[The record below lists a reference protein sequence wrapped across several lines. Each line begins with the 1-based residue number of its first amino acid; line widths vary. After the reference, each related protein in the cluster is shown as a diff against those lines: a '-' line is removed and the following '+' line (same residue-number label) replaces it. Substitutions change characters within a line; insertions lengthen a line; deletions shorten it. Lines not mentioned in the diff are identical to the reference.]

1 MYSYILTII
10 KTIQYRILH
19 ITLENF
25 SEMWNG
31 YPNYILSLFFC
42 LFLWHTSAQELSPIV
57 AYSPSDYGADN
68 QIWDISQSSEN
79 FIYAANSQG
88 LLEFDGAR
96 WKLYPVPNNSII
108 RSVNVIDNKVFTGC
122 FMDFGYWETDLFGS
136 LNYISLID
144 QFGINL
150 EEDEEFWN
158 ITELNGWMI
167 FQSLSRIYL
176 LDLNNKEFK
185 IIKSEAQISQMI
197 NFEKT
202 IFFHKAGI
210 GLFKIENGN
219 VVLVNNND
227 IFKRNKVIDIYKINK
242 QILIQTSNEGVFVMD
257 DEALTSWKLDDNI
270 NIDELTVYSASQL
283 DDETFVIGTI
293 SNGIF
298 HIDTEGNLIGRFNHN
313 NGLSNNTI
321 LSVFEDSQN
330 NIWLGLDY
338 GLNYINRNS
347 RFKIYINQQG
357 QLGTIYNAII
367 FEDLLY
373 LGTNQGLYY
382 KSIHTNDEFKL
393 VQGTNGQVWSLKEID
408 NTLFCGHDS
417 GTFIIKNGRIF
428 NKITDAI
435 GAWDFKPIPKMPDMI
450 LQGNYSGLNI
460 VEKDKENWRFRNAI
474 EGIDMSCRFFE
485 IYDDQIFV
493 NHEFKGLYELNF
505 NENLTKVQS
514 LNISNTVDKGIG
526 SSLLKY
532 SNKLIYSSSE
542 GVFRYDDEL
551 KFAKDSIFTSLFTPY
566 KSISTLLEING
577 ESDKLWRFADDNILI
592 ISPGS
597 VSSIPQVEII
607 PISENLRN
615 VVAGFENLSKI
626 SNEEYLIGTSNGYII
641 YNRSIPDSQNDW
653 TIQINSVLANK
664 LEGSKNRLNLKT
676 LNQLENKTNNIE
688 INYSIPFF
696 GKIVTSKYQYQLA
709 GLTDNWSEWS
719 KESKQLFEN
728 LPYGSYTFNVR
739 GKVGNKITKNIASFN
754 FEIDRPWFL
763 SNIAIVIYI
772 ICAIFLILIIH
783 NFYKAYYVRQQSNLL
798 EDAQRKIELNE
809 LESNQKLIELK
820 NEKLKQD
827 VENKSREL
835 AISTMSLIKK
845 NEFLN
850 RIKNELKTAENPK
863 IKSVIKLINNN
874 INNTDDWQFFEEAF
888 NNADKDFLKKIKT
901 LHPNLTPNDLKLCAY
916 LRLNLSSKEIAPL
929 LNISSRSVEVK
940 RYRLTKKNV
949 LIPRI

>member
-1 MYSYILTII
+1 MILQFVIVKKKSKYI
-10 KTIQYRILH
+10 
-19 ITLENF
+19 
-25 SEMWNG
+25 
-31 YPNYILSLFFC
+31 FC
-42 LFLWHTSAQELSPIV
+42 LFLCFVLSQISAQELPPIV
-57 AYSPSDYGADN
+57 AYSPLDYGADN

-88 LLEFDGAR
+88 LLEYNGAR
-96 WKLYPVPNNSII
+96 WELYPVPNNSII
-108 RSVNVIDNKVFTGC
+108 RSVNVINNKVFTGC
-122 FMDFGYWETDLFGS
+122 FMDFGYWERDSFGS
-136 LNYISLID
+136 LYYTSLID

-176 LDLNNKEFK
+176 LDLKNKESK
-185 IIKSEAQISQMI
+185 IIKSDAQISQMI
-197 NFEKT
+197 NFDKT
-202 IFFHKAGI
+202 IFFQKAGV
-210 GLFKIENGN
+210 GLFKIENGD
-219 VVLVNNND
+219 VKLVNNDD
-227 IFKRNKVIDIYKINK
+227 ILKRNKVIGIFKLDK
-242 QILIQTSNEGVFVMD
+242 QVLVLTSNEGIFKLNETLLSPWTLD
-257 DEALTSWKLDDNI
+257 DEINI
-270 NIDELTVYSASQL
+270 NDITVYSGEQL
-283 DDETFVIGTI
+283 HDDTIILGTI
-293 SNGIF
+293 SNGMF
-298 HIDTEGNLIGRFNHN
+298 HVNIDGVLIDRFNKN

-321 LSVFEDSQN
+321 LSVFEDNEN

-338 GLNYINRNS
+338 GLNYISRNS
-347 RFKIYINQQG
+347 KFKIYLNTQG

-373 LGTNQGLYY
+373 LGTNQGLFF
-382 KSIHTNDEFKL
+382 KKINTNDSFKL
-393 VQGTNGQVWSLKEID
+393 VPETNGQVWALKKMD
-408 NTLFCGHDS
+408 NKLFCGHDS
-417 GTFIIKNGRIF
+417 GTFTIKNGMIIE
-428 NKITDAI
+428 KITNAI
-435 GAWDFKPIPKMPDMI
+435 GTWDFKEVPNMSNMI
-450 LQGNYSGLNI
+450 LQGNYNGLNLL
-460 VEKDKENWRFRNAI
+460 EKVGENWRFRNRL

-485 IYDDQIFV
+485 FFDDQIFV
-493 NHEFKGLYELNF
+493 NHEFKGLYELSY
-505 NENLTKVQS
+505 NENLNRVQS
-514 LNISNTVDKGIG
+514 LNISNTVEKGIG
-526 SSLLKY
+526 SSLLRY
-532 SNKLIYSSSE
+532 SDKLIYSSSK
-542 GVFRYDDEL
+542 GIYSYDETS
-551 KFAKDSIFTSLFTPY
+551 KFLPDSTFASLYAPY

-577 ESDKLWRFADDNILI
+577 ESNKLWRFADDNILI

-597 VSSIPQVEII
+597 ISSIPQIEII

-641 YNRSIPDSQNDW
+641 YNKDVPDTQVDYN
-653 TIQINSVLANK
+653 IQLNSVHANK
-664 LEGSKNRLNLKT
+664 LEGPKTKLNFTEET
-676 LNQLENKTNNIE
+676 LLPNKTNNIE
-688 INYSIPFF
+688 FSYSLPFF
-696 GKIVTSKYQYQLA
+696 GKIINSKYQYQLI
-709 GLTDNWSEWS
+709 GLSDNWSEWS
-719 KESKQLFEN
+719 TESKQLFEN

-739 GKVGNKITKNIASFN
+739 GKVGNKLTKNIASFN
-754 FEIDRPWFL
+754 FEIERPWFL
-763 SNIAIVIYI
+763 SNMAIAIYI
-772 ICAIFLILIIH
+772 LISLITILIIH
-783 NFYKAYYVRQQSNLL
+783 NFYRAYYVRQQSKLL

-809 LESNQKLIELK
+809 METSQKLIELK

-850 RIKNELKTAENPK
+850 RVKNELKAAENPK

-940 RYRLTKKNV
+940 RYRLRKKMN
-949 LIPRI
+949 LSHELSLTNYILEI

>member
-1 MYSYILTII
+1 MILQFVIVKKKSKYIFCL
-10 KTIQYRILH
+10 L
-19 ITLENF
+19 L
-25 SEMWNG
+25 
-31 YPNYILSLFFC
+31 C
-42 LFLWHTSAQELSPIV
+42 LFLYQISAQELPPIV

-79 FIYAANSQG
+79 IIYAANSQG
-88 LLEFDGAR
+88 LLEYNGAR
-96 WKLYPVPNNSII
+96 WELYPVPNNSII
-108 RSVNVIDNKVFTGC
+108 RSVNVINNKVFTGC
-122 FMDFGYWETDLFGS
+122 FMDFGYWERDSFGS
-136 LNYISLID
+136 LYYTSLID

-176 LDLNNKEFK
+176 LDLENKESK
-185 IIKSEAQISQMI
+185 IIKSDAQISQMI
-197 NFEKT
+197 NFNKT
-202 IFFHKAGI
+202 IFFQKAGV
-210 GLFKIENGN
+210 GLFKIENGD
-219 VVLVNNND
+219 VKLVNNDD
-227 IFKRNKVIDIYKINK
+227 ILKRNKVIDIFKLEK
-242 QILIQTSNEGVFVMD
+242 QVLVLTSNEGIFKLNETLLSPWTLD
-257 DEALTSWKLDDNI
+257 DEINI
-270 NIDELTVYSASQL
+270 NDITVYSGEQL
-283 DDETFVIGTI
+283 HDDTIILGTI
-293 SNGIF
+293 SNGMF
-298 HIDTEGNLIGRFNHN
+298 HVNIDGVLIDRFNKN

-321 LSVFEDSQN
+321 LSVFEDNEN

-338 GLNYINRNS
+338 GLNYISRNS
-347 RFKIYINQQG
+347 KFKIYLNTQG

-373 LGTNQGLYY
+373 LGTNQGLFF
-382 KSIHTNDEFKL
+382 KKINTNDTFKL
-393 VQGTNGQVWSLKEID
+393 VPETNGQVWALKKMD
-408 NTLFCGHDS
+408 NKLFCGHDS
-417 GTFIIKNGRIF
+417 GTFTIKNGMIIE
-428 NKITDAI
+428 KITNAI
-435 GAWDFKPIPKMPDMI
+435 GTWDFKEVPNMSNMI
-450 LQGNYSGLNI
+450 LQGNYNGLYLL
-460 VEKDKENWRFRNAI
+460 EKVGENWRFRNRL

-485 IYDDQIFV
+485 FFDDQIFV
-493 NHEFKGLYELNF
+493 NHEFKGLYELSY
-505 NENLTKVQS
+505 NENLNRVQS
-514 LNISNTVDKGIG
+514 LNISNTVEKGIG
-526 SSLLKY
+526 SSLLRY
-532 SNKLIYSSSE
+532 SDKLIYSSSK
-542 GVFRYDDEL
+542 GIYSYDETS
-551 KFAKDSIFTSLFTPY
+551 KFLPDSTFASLYAPY

-577 ESDKLWRFADDNILI
+577 ESNKLWRFADDNILI

-597 VSSIPQVEII
+597 ISSIPQIEII

-641 YNRSIPDSQNDW
+641 YNKDVPDTQVDYN
-653 TIQINSVLANK
+653 IQLNSVHANK
-664 LEGSKNRLNLKT
+664 LEGPKTKLNFTEET
-676 LNQLENKTNNIE
+676 LLPNKTNNIE
-688 INYSIPFF
+688 FSYSLPFF
-696 GKIVTSKYQYQLA
+696 GKIINSKYQYQLI
-709 GLTDNWSEWS
+709 GLSDNWSEWS
-719 KESKQLFEN
+719 TESKQLFEN

-739 GKVGNKITKNIASFN
+739 GKVGNKLTKNIASFN
-754 FEIDRPWFL
+754 FEIERPWFL
-763 SNIAIVIYI
+763 SNMAIAIYI
-772 ICAIFLILIIH
+772 LISLITILIIH
-783 NFYKAYYVRQQSNLL
+783 NFYRAYYVRQQSKLL

-809 LESNQKLIELK
+809 METSQKLIELK

-850 RIKNELKTAENPK
+850 RVKNELKAAENPK

-940 RYRLTKKNV
+940 RYRLRKKMN
-949 LIPRI
+949 LSHELSLTNYILEI

>member
-1 MYSYILTII
+1 MILQFVIVKKKSKYI
-10 KTIQYRILH
+10 
-19 ITLENF
+19 
-25 SEMWNG
+25 
-31 YPNYILSLFFC
+31 FC
-42 LFLWHTSAQELSPIV
+42 LFLCFVLSQISAQELPPIV
-57 AYSPSDYGADN
+57 AYSPLDYGADN

-88 LLEFDGAR
+88 LLEYNGAR
-96 WKLYPVPNNSII
+96 WELYPVPNNSII
-108 RSVNVIDNKVFTGC
+108 RSVNVINNKVFTGC
-122 FMDFGYWETDLFGS
+122 FMDFGYWERDSFGS
-136 LNYISLID
+136 LYYTSLID

-176 LDLNNKEFK
+176 LDLENKESK
-185 IIKSEAQISQMI
+185 IIKSDAQISQMI
-197 NFEKT
+197 NFNKT
-202 IFFHKAGI
+202 IFFQKAGV
-210 GLFKIENGN
+210 GLFKIENGD
-219 VVLVNNND
+219 VKLVNNDD
-227 IFKRNKVIDIYKINK
+227 ILKRNKVIDIFKLEK
-242 QILIQTSNEGVFVMD
+242 QVLVLTSNEGIFKLNETLLSPWTLD
-257 DEALTSWKLDDNI
+257 DEINI
-270 NIDELTVYSASQL
+270 NDITVYSGEQL
-283 DDETFVIGTI
+283 HDDTIILGTI
-293 SNGIF
+293 SNGMF
-298 HIDTEGNLIGRFNHN
+298 HVNIDGVLIDRFNKN

-321 LSVFEDSQN
+321 LSVFEDNEN

-338 GLNYINRNS
+338 GLNYISRNS
-347 RFKIYINQQG
+347 KFKIYLNTQG

-373 LGTNQGLYY
+373 LGTNQGLFF
-382 KSIHTNDEFKL
+382 KKINTNDTFKL
-393 VQGTNGQVWSLKEID
+393 VPETNGQVWALKKMD
-408 NTLFCGHDS
+408 NKLFCGHDS
-417 GTFIIKNGRIF
+417 GTFTIKNGMIIE
-428 NKITDAI
+428 KITNAI
-435 GAWDFKPIPKMPDMI
+435 GTWDFKEVPNMSNMI
-450 LQGNYSGLNI
+450 LQGNYNGLNLL
-460 VEKDKENWRFRNAI
+460 EKVGENWRFRNRL

-485 IYDDQIFV
+485 FFDDQIFV
-493 NHEFKGLYELNF
+493 NHEFKGLYELSY
-505 NENLTKVQS
+505 NENLNRVQS
-514 LNISNTVDKGIG
+514 LNISNTVEKGIG
-526 SSLLKY
+526 SSLLRY
-532 SNKLIYSSSE
+532 SDKLIYSSSK
-542 GVFRYDDEL
+542 GIYSYDETS
-551 KFAKDSIFTSLFTPY
+551 KFLPDSTFASLYAPY

-577 ESDKLWRFADDNILI
+577 ESNKLWRFADDNILI

-597 VSSIPQVEII
+597 ISSIPQIEII

-641 YNRSIPDSQNDW
+641 YNKDVPDTQVDYN
-653 TIQINSVLANK
+653 IQLNSVHANK
-664 LEGSKNRLNLKT
+664 LEGPKTKLNFTEET
-676 LNQLENKTNNIE
+676 LLPNKTNNIE
-688 INYSIPFF
+688 FSYSLPFF
-696 GKIVTSKYQYQLA
+696 GKIINSKYQYQLI
-709 GLTDNWSEWS
+709 GLSDNWSEWS
-719 KESKQLFEN
+719 TESKQLFEN

-739 GKVGNKITKNIASFN
+739 GKVGNKLTKNIASFN
-754 FEIDRPWFL
+754 FEIERPWFL
-763 SNIAIVIYI
+763 SNMAIAIYI
-772 ICAIFLILIIH
+772 LISLITILIIH
-783 NFYKAYYVRQQSNLL
+783 NFYRAYYVRQQSKLL

-809 LESNQKLIELK
+809 METSQKLIELK

-850 RIKNELKTAENPK
+850 RVKNELKAAENPK

-940 RYRLTKKNV
+940 RYRLRKKMN
-949 LIPRI
+949 LSHELSLTNYILEI

>member
-1 MYSYILTII
+1 MILQFVIVKKKSKYIFCL
-10 KTIQYRILH
+10 L
-19 ITLENF
+19 L
-25 SEMWNG
+25 
-31 YPNYILSLFFC
+31 C
-42 LFLWHTSAQELSPIV
+42 LFLYQISAQELPPIV

-79 FIYAANSQG
+79 IIYAANSQG
-88 LLEFDGAR
+88 LLEYNGAR
-96 WKLYPVPNNSII
+96 WELYPVPNNSII
-108 RSVNVIDNKVFTGC
+108 RSVNVINNKVFTGC
-122 FMDFGYWETDLFGS
+122 FMDFGYWERDSFGS
-136 LNYISLID
+136 LYYTSLID

-176 LDLNNKEFK
+176 LDLENKESK
-185 IIKSEAQISQMI
+185 IIKSDAQISQMI
-197 NFEKT
+197 NFNKT
-202 IFFHKAGI
+202 IFFQKAGV
-210 GLFKIENGN
+210 GLFKIENGD
-219 VVLVNNND
+219 VKLVNNDD
-227 IFKRNKVIDIYKINK
+227 ILKRNKVIDIFKLEK
-242 QILIQTSNEGVFVMD
+242 QVLVLTSNEGIFKLNETLLSPWTLD
-257 DEALTSWKLDDNI
+257 DEINI
-270 NIDELTVYSASQL
+270 NDITVYSGEQL
-283 DDETFVIGTI
+283 HDDTIILGTI
-293 SNGIF
+293 SNGMF
-298 HIDTEGNLIGRFNHN
+298 HVNIDGVLIDRFNKN

-321 LSVFEDSQN
+321 LSVFEDNEN

-338 GLNYINRNS
+338 GLNYISRNS
-347 RFKIYINQQG
+347 KFKIYLNTQG

-373 LGTNQGLYY
+373 LGTNQGLFF
-382 KSIHTNDEFKL
+382 KKINTNDTFKL
-393 VQGTNGQVWSLKEID
+393 VPETNGQVWALKKMD
-408 NTLFCGHDS
+408 NKLFCGHDS
-417 GTFIIKNGRIF
+417 GTFTIKNGMIIE
-428 NKITDAI
+428 KITNAI
-435 GAWDFKPIPKMPDMI
+435 GTWDFKEVPNMSNMI
-450 LQGNYSGLNI
+450 LQGNYNGLNLL
-460 VEKDKENWRFRNAI
+460 EKVGENWRFRNRL

-485 IYDDQIFV
+485 FFDDQIFV
-493 NHEFKGLYELNF
+493 NHEFKGLYELSY
-505 NENLTKVQS
+505 NENLNRVQS
-514 LNISNTVDKGIG
+514 LNISNTVEKGIG
-526 SSLLKY
+526 SSLLRY
-532 SNKLIYSSSE
+532 SDKLIYSSSK
-542 GVFRYDDEL
+542 GIYSYDETS
-551 KFAKDSIFTSLFTPY
+551 KFLPDSTFASLYAPY

-577 ESDKLWRFADDNILI
+577 ESNKLWRFADDNILI

-597 VSSIPQVEII
+597 ISSIPQIEII

-641 YNRSIPDSQNDW
+641 YNKDVPDTQVDYN
-653 TIQINSVLANK
+653 IQLNSVHANK
-664 LEGSKNRLNLKT
+664 LEGPKTKLNFTEET
-676 LNQLENKTNNIE
+676 LLPNKTNNIE
-688 INYSIPFF
+688 FSYSLPFF
-696 GKIVTSKYQYQLA
+696 GKIINSKYQYQLI
-709 GLTDNWSEWS
+709 GLSDNWSEWS
-719 KESKQLFEN
+719 TESKQLFEN

-739 GKVGNKITKNIASFN
+739 GKVGNKLTKNIASFN
-754 FEIDRPWFL
+754 FEIERPWFL
-763 SNIAIVIYI
+763 SNMAIAIYI
-772 ICAIFLILIIH
+772 LISLITILIIH
-783 NFYKAYYVRQQSNLL
+783 NFYRAYYVRQQSKLL

-809 LESNQKLIELK
+809 METSQKLIELK

-850 RIKNELKTAENPK
+850 RVKNELKAAENPK

-940 RYRLTKKNV
+940 RYRLRKKMN
-949 LIPRI
+949 LSHELSLTNYILEI

>member
-1 MYSYILTII
+1 MILQFVIVKKKSKYIFCL
-10 KTIQYRILH
+10 L
-19 ITLENF
+19 L
-25 SEMWNG
+25 
-31 YPNYILSLFFC
+31 C
-42 LFLWHTSAQELSPIV
+42 LFLYQISAQELPPIV

-79 FIYAANSQG
+79 IIYAANSQG
-88 LLEFDGAR
+88 LLEYNGAR
-96 WKLYPVPNNSII
+96 WELYPVPNNSII
-108 RSVNVIDNKVFTGC
+108 RSVNVINNKVFTGC
-122 FMDFGYWETDLFGS
+122 FMDFGYWERDSFGS
-136 LNYISLID
+136 LYYTSLID

-176 LDLNNKEFK
+176 LDLENKESK
-185 IIKSEAQISQMI
+185 IIKSDAQISQMI
-197 NFEKT
+197 NFNKT
-202 IFFHKAGI
+202 IFFQKAGV
-210 GLFKIENGN
+210 GLFKIENGD
-219 VVLVNNND
+219 VKLVNNDD
-227 IFKRNKVIDIYKINK
+227 ILKRNKVIDIFKLEK
-242 QILIQTSNEGVFVMD
+242 QVLVLTSNEGIFKLNETLLSPWTLD
-257 DEALTSWKLDDNI
+257 DEINI
-270 NIDELTVYSASQL
+270 NDITVYSGEQL
-283 DDETFVIGTI
+283 HDDTIILGTI
-293 SNGIF
+293 SNGMF
-298 HIDTEGNLIGRFNHN
+298 HVNIDGVLIDRFNKN

-321 LSVFEDSQN
+321 LSVFEDNEN

-338 GLNYINRNS
+338 GLNYISRNS
-347 RFKIYINQQG
+347 KFKIYLNTQG

-373 LGTNQGLYY
+373 LGTNQGLFF
-382 KSIHTNDEFKL
+382 KKINTNDSFKL
-393 VQGTNGQVWSLKEID
+393 VPETNGQVWALKKMD
-408 NTLFCGHDS
+408 NKLFCGHDS
-417 GTFIIKNGRIF
+417 GTFTIKNGMIIE
-428 NKITDAI
+428 KITNAI
-435 GAWDFKPIPKMPDMI
+435 GTWDFKEVPNMSNMI
-450 LQGNYSGLNI
+450 LQGNYNGLNLL
-460 VEKDKENWRFRNAI
+460 EKVGENWRFRNRL

-485 IYDDQIFV
+485 FFDDQIFV
-493 NHEFKGLYELNF
+493 NHEFKGLYELSY
-505 NENLTKVQS
+505 NENLNRVQS
-514 LNISNTVDKGIG
+514 LNISNTVEKGIG
-526 SSLLKY
+526 SSLLRY
-532 SNKLIYSSSE
+532 SDKLIYSSSK
-542 GVFRYDDEL
+542 GIYSYDETS
-551 KFAKDSIFTSLFTPY
+551 KFLPDSTFASLYAPY

-577 ESDKLWRFADDNILI
+577 ESNKLWRFADDNILI

-597 VSSIPQVEII
+597 ISSIPQIEII

-641 YNRSIPDSQNDW
+641 YNKDVPDTQVDYN
-653 TIQINSVLANK
+653 IQLNSVHANK
-664 LEGSKNRLNLKT
+664 LEGPKTKLNFTEET
-676 LNQLENKTNNIE
+676 LLPNKTNNIE
-688 INYSIPFF
+688 FSYSLPFF
-696 GKIVTSKYQYQLA
+696 GKIINSKYQYQLI
-709 GLTDNWSEWS
+709 GLSDNWSEWS
-719 KESKQLFEN
+719 TESKQLFEN

-739 GKVGNKITKNIASFN
+739 GKVGNKLTKNIASFN
-754 FEIDRPWFL
+754 FEIERPWFL
-763 SNIAIVIYI
+763 SNTAIAIYI
-772 ICAIFLILIIH
+772 LISLITILIIH
-783 NFYKAYYVRQQSNLL
+783 NFYRAYYVRQQSKLL

-809 LESNQKLIELK
+809 METSQKLIELK

-850 RIKNELKTAENPK
+850 RVKNELKAAENPK

-940 RYRLTKKNV
+940 RYRLRKKMN
-949 LIPRI
+949 LSHELSLTNYILEI

>member
-1 MYSYILTII
+1 MILQFVIVKKKSKYIFCL
-10 KTIQYRILH
+10 L
-19 ITLENF
+19 L
-25 SEMWNG
+25 
-31 YPNYILSLFFC
+31 C
-42 LFLWHTSAQELSPIV
+42 LFLYQISAQELPPIV

-79 FIYAANSQG
+79 IIYAANSQG
-88 LLEFDGAR
+88 LLEYNGAR
-96 WKLYPVPNNSII
+96 WELYPVPNNSII
-108 RSVNVIDNKVFTGC
+108 RSVNVINNKVFTGC
-122 FMDFGYWETDLFGS
+122 FMDFGYWERDSFGS
-136 LNYISLID
+136 LYYTSLID

-176 LDLNNKEFK
+176 LDLENKESK
-185 IIKSEAQISQMI
+185 IIKSDAQISQMI
-197 NFEKT
+197 NFDKT
-202 IFFHKAGI
+202 IFFQKAGV
-210 GLFKIENGN
+210 GLFKIENGD
-219 VVLVNNND
+219 VKLVNNDD
-227 IFKRNKVIDIYKINK
+227 ILKRNKVIGIFKLDK
-242 QILIQTSNEGVFVMD
+242 QVLVLTSNEGIFKLNETLLSPWTLD
-257 DEALTSWKLDDNI
+257 DEINI
-270 NIDELTVYSASQL
+270 NDITVYSGEQL
-283 DDETFVIGTI
+283 HDDTIILGTI
-293 SNGIF
+293 SNGMF
-298 HIDTEGNLIGRFNHN
+298 HVNIDGVLIDRFNKN

-321 LSVFEDSQN
+321 LSVFEDNEN

-338 GLNYINRNS
+338 GLNYISRNS
-347 RFKIYINQQG
+347 KFKIYLNTQG

-373 LGTNQGLYY
+373 LGTNQGLFF
-382 KSIHTNDEFKL
+382 KKINTNDSFKL
-393 VQGTNGQVWSLKEID
+393 VPETNGQVWALKKMD
-408 NTLFCGHDS
+408 NKLFCGHDS
-417 GTFIIKNGRIF
+417 GTFTIKNGMIIE
-428 NKITDAI
+428 KITNAI
-435 GAWDFKPIPKMPDMI
+435 GTWDFKEVPNMSNMI
-450 LQGNYSGLNI
+450 LQGNYNGLYLL
-460 VEKDKENWRFRNAI
+460 EKVGENWRFRNRL

-485 IYDDQIFV
+485 FFDDQIFV
-493 NHEFKGLYELNF
+493 NHEFKGLYELSY
-505 NENLTKVQS
+505 NENLNRVQS
-514 LNISNTVDKGIG
+514 LNISNTVEKGIG
-526 SSLLKY
+526 SSLLRY
-532 SNKLIYSSSE
+532 SDKLIYSSSK
-542 GVFRYDDEL
+542 GIYSYDETS
-551 KFAKDSIFTSLFTPY
+551 KFLPDSTFASLYAPY

-577 ESDKLWRFADDNILI
+577 ESNKLWRFADDNILI

-597 VSSIPQVEII
+597 ISSIPQIEII

-641 YNRSIPDSQNDW
+641 YNKDVPDTQVDYN
-653 TIQINSVLANK
+653 IQLNSVHANK
-664 LEGSKNRLNLKT
+664 LEGPKTKLNFTEET
-676 LNQLENKTNNIE
+676 LLPNKTNNIE
-688 INYSIPFF
+688 FSYSLPFF
-696 GKIVTSKYQYQLA
+696 GKIINSKYQYQLI
-709 GLTDNWSEWS
+709 GLSDNWSEWS
-719 KESKQLFEN
+719 TESKQLFEN

-739 GKVGNKITKNIASFN
+739 GKVGNKLTKNIASFN
-754 FEIDRPWFL
+754 FEIERPWFL
-763 SNIAIVIYI
+763 SNMAIAIYI
-772 ICAIFLILIIH
+772 LISLITILIIH
-783 NFYKAYYVRQQSNLL
+783 NFYRAYYVRQQSKLL

-809 LESNQKLIELK
+809 METSQKLIELK

-850 RIKNELKTAENPK
+850 RVKNELKAAENPK

-940 RYRLTKKNV
+940 RYRLRKKMN
-949 LIPRI
+949 LSHELSLTNYILEI

>member
-1 MYSYILTII
+1 MKKKSKYI
-10 KTIQYRILH
+10 
-19 ITLENF
+19 
-25 SEMWNG
+25 
-31 YPNYILSLFFC
+31 FC
-42 LFLWHTSAQELSPIV
+42 LFLCFVLSQISAQELPPIV
-57 AYSPSDYGADN
+57 AYSPLDYGADN

-88 LLEFDGAR
+88 LLEYNGAR
-96 WKLYPVPNNSII
+96 WELYPVPNNSII
-108 RSVNVIDNKVFTGC
+108 RSVNVINNKVFTGC
-122 FMDFGYWETDLFGS
+122 FMDFGYWERDSFGS
-136 LNYISLID
+136 LYYTSLID

-176 LDLNNKEFK
+176 LDLENKESK
-185 IIKSEAQISQMI
+185 IIKSDAQISQMI
-197 NFEKT
+197 NFDKT
-202 IFFHKAGI
+202 IFFQKAGV
-210 GLFKIENGN
+210 GLFKIENGD
-219 VVLVNNND
+219 VKLVNNDD
-227 IFKRNKVIDIYKINK
+227 ILKRNKVIDIFKLEK
-242 QILIQTSNEGVFVMD
+242 QVLVLTSNEGIFKLNETLLSPWTLD
-257 DEALTSWKLDDNI
+257 DEINI
-270 NIDELTVYSASQL
+270 NDITVYSGEQL
-283 DDETFVIGTI
+283 HDDTIILGTI
-293 SNGIF
+293 SNGMF
-298 HIDTEGNLIGRFNHN
+298 HVNIDGVLIDRFNKN

-321 LSVFEDSQN
+321 LSVFEDNEN

-338 GLNYINRNS
+338 GLNYISRNS
-347 RFKIYINQQG
+347 KFKIYLNTQG

-373 LGTNQGLYY
+373 LGTNQGLFF
-382 KSIHTNDEFKL
+382 KKINTNDSFKL
-393 VQGTNGQVWSLKEID
+393 VPETNGQVWALKKMD
-408 NTLFCGHDS
+408 NKLFCGHDS
-417 GTFIIKNGRIF
+417 GTFTIKNGMIIE
-428 NKITDAI
+428 KITNAI
-435 GAWDFKPIPKMPDMI
+435 GTWDFKEVPNMSNMI
-450 LQGNYSGLNI
+450 LQGNYNGLYLL
-460 VEKDKENWRFRNAI
+460 EKVGENWRFRNRL

-485 IYDDQIFV
+485 FFDDQIFV
-493 NHEFKGLYELNF
+493 NHEFKGLYELSY
-505 NENLTKVQS
+505 NENLNRVQS
-514 LNISNTVDKGIG
+514 LNISNTVEKGIG
-526 SSLLKY
+526 SSLLRY
-532 SNKLIYSSSE
+532 SDKLIYSSSK
-542 GVFRYDDEL
+542 GIYSYDETS
-551 KFAKDSIFTSLFTPY
+551 KFLPDSTFASLYAPY

-577 ESDKLWRFADDNILI
+577 ESNKLWRFADDNILI

-597 VSSIPQVEII
+597 ISSIPQIEII

-641 YNRSIPDSQNDW
+641 YNKDVPDTQVDYN
-653 TIQINSVLANK
+653 IQLNSVHANK
-664 LEGSKNRLNLKT
+664 LEGPKTKLNFTEET
-676 LNQLENKTNNIE
+676 LLPNKTNNIE
-688 INYSIPFF
+688 FSYSLPFF
-696 GKIVTSKYQYQLA
+696 GKIINSKYQYQLI
-709 GLTDNWSEWS
+709 GLSDNWSEWS
-719 KESKQLFEN
+719 TESKQLFEN

-739 GKVGNKITKNIASFN
+739 GKVGNKLTKNIASFN
-754 FEIDRPWFL
+754 FEIERPWFL
-763 SNIAIVIYI
+763 SNMAIAIYI
-772 ICAIFLILIIH
+772 LISLITILIIH
-783 NFYKAYYVRQQSNLL
+783 NFYRAYYVRQQSKLL

-809 LESNQKLIELK
+809 METSQKLIELK

-850 RIKNELKTAENPK
+850 RVKNELKAAENPK

-940 RYRLTKKNV
+940 RYRLRKKMN
-949 LIPRI
+949 LSHELSLTNYILEI

>member
-1 MYSYILTII
+1 MILQFVIVKKKSKYI
-10 KTIQYRILH
+10 
-19 ITLENF
+19 
-25 SEMWNG
+25 
-31 YPNYILSLFFC
+31 FC
-42 LFLWHTSAQELSPIV
+42 LFLCFVLSQISAQELPPIV
-57 AYSPSDYGADN
+57 AYSPLDYGADN

-88 LLEFDGAR
+88 LLEYNGAR
-96 WKLYPVPNNSII
+96 WELYPVPNNSII
-108 RSVNVIDNKVFTGC
+108 RSVNVINNKVFTGC
-122 FMDFGYWETDLFGS
+122 FMDFGYWERDSFGS
-136 LNYISLID
+136 LYYTSLID

-176 LDLNNKEFK
+176 LDLENKESK
-185 IIKSEAQISQMI
+185 IIKSDAQISQMI
-197 NFEKT
+197 NFNKT
-202 IFFHKAGI
+202 IFFQKAGV
-210 GLFKIENGN
+210 GLFKIENGD
-219 VVLVNNND
+219 VKLVNNDD
-227 IFKRNKVIDIYKINK
+227 ILKRNKVIGIFKLDK
-242 QILIQTSNEGVFVMD
+242 QVLVLTSNEGIFKLNETLLSPWTLD
-257 DEALTSWKLDDNI
+257 DEINI
-270 NIDELTVYSASQL
+270 NDITVYSGEQL
-283 DDETFVIGTI
+283 HDDTIILGTI
-293 SNGIF
+293 SNGMF
-298 HIDTEGNLIGRFNHN
+298 HVNIDGVLIDRFNKN

-321 LSVFEDSQN
+321 LSVFEDNEN

-338 GLNYINRNS
+338 GLNYISRNS
-347 RFKIYINQQG
+347 KFKIYLNTQG

-373 LGTNQGLYY
+373 LGTNQGLFF
-382 KSIHTNDEFKL
+382 KKINTNDTFKL
-393 VQGTNGQVWSLKEID
+393 VPETNGQVWALKKMD
-408 NTLFCGHDS
+408 NKLFCGHDS
-417 GTFIIKNGRIF
+417 GTFTIKNGMIIE
-428 NKITDAI
+428 KITNAI
-435 GAWDFKPIPKMPDMI
+435 GTWDFKEVPNMSNMI
-450 LQGNYSGLNI
+450 LQGNYNGLNLL
-460 VEKDKENWRFRNAI
+460 EKVGENWRFRNRL

-485 IYDDQIFV
+485 FFDDQIFV
-493 NHEFKGLYELNF
+493 NHEFKGLYELSY
-505 NENLTKVQS
+505 NENLNRVQS
-514 LNISNTVDKGIG
+514 LNISNTVEKGIG
-526 SSLLKY
+526 SSLLRY
-532 SNKLIYSSSE
+532 SDKLIYSSSK
-542 GVFRYDDEL
+542 GIYSYDETS
-551 KFAKDSIFTSLFTPY
+551 KFLPDSTFASLYAPY

-577 ESDKLWRFADDNILI
+577 ESNKLWRFADDNILI

-597 VSSIPQVEII
+597 ISSIPQIEII

-641 YNRSIPDSQNDW
+641 YNKDVPDTQVDYN
-653 TIQINSVLANK
+653 IQLNSVHANK
-664 LEGSKNRLNLKT
+664 LEGPKTKLNFTEET
-676 LNQLENKTNNIE
+676 LLPNKTNNIE
-688 INYSIPFF
+688 FSYSLPFF
-696 GKIVTSKYQYQLA
+696 GKIINSKYQYQLI
-709 GLTDNWSEWS
+709 GLSDNWSEWS
-719 KESKQLFEN
+719 TESKQLFEN

-739 GKVGNKITKNIASFN
+739 GKVGNKLTKNIASFN
-754 FEIDRPWFL
+754 FEIERPWFL
-763 SNIAIVIYI
+763 SNMAIAIYI
-772 ICAIFLILIIH
+772 LISLITILIIH
-783 NFYKAYYVRQQSNLL
+783 NFYRAYYVRQQSKLL

-809 LESNQKLIELK
+809 METSQKLIELK

-850 RIKNELKTAENPK
+850 RVKNELKAAENPK

-940 RYRLTKKNV
+940 RYRLRKKMN
-949 LIPRI
+949 LSHELSLTNYILEI